1 VACSPGTISLVVDPT
16 AESALPYF
24 PARGTSG
31 DELRFHASNTA
42 RVDASIAV
50 ALRCCAEHFGRSLRI
65 PVRVV
70 EPPADLPVHREL
82 DALLGTDLPKEF
94 EMPSPDGATAGAPPA
109 VILPAVRIESF
120 DLADELT
127 RRIVQP
133 LGEHYGRTAMR
144 YLAGSFAALVE
155 NGLQH
160 ATHSTVGVV
169 AAIAFDR
176 HADQL
181 RLVVADAGDGL
192 AGAAES
198 EEAMLAALEHS
209 EGRDGGLDDLRGR
222 ARREGLQVQATV
234 ASGIARARTE
244 GGGMWALG
252 AGEQIDGF
260 AVIVNVA
267 AH

>member
-1 VACSPGTISLVVDPT
+1 VVVDPT

-24 PARGTSG
+24 PARRTSG
-31 DELRFHASNTA
+31 DELRFYASHTA

-65 PVRVV
+65 PVRIV

-82 DALLGTDLPKEF
+82 DALLGTDLPEQF
-94 EMPSPDGATAGAPPA
+94 EMPSPVGATAGTPPA

-120 DLADELT
+120 DRADELT
-127 RRIVQP
+127 LQIVKP

-169 AAIAFDR
+169 AAIAYDR
-176 HADQL
+176 HANQL
-181 RLVVADAGDGL
+181 RLVVADTGDGL
-192 AGAAES
+192 AGGPES
-198 EEAMLAALEHS
+198 EEAMLDALEESQGH
-209 EGRDGGLDDLRGR
+209 DGGLDDLRGR
-222 ARREGLQVQATV
+222 ARRDGLEVQATV

-244 GGGMWALG
+244 GGGMWTLG

-260 AVIVNVA
+260 AAIVNVA

>member
-1 VACSPGTISLVVDPT
+1 MSWQDATVFWAVACSPGSVSIVVDPT

-24 PARGTSG
+24 PARGVNG
-31 DELRFHASNTA
+31 DELRVYAANTA

-50 ALRCCAEHFGRSLRI
+50 ALRCCGEHFAGSLRI

-82 DALLGTDLPKEF
+82 DALLGTGLPSDF
-94 EMPSPDGATAGAPPA
+94 QMPTPVGATPGTPPA

-120 DLADELT
+120 SGADELT
-127 RRIVQP
+127 RQIVRP
-133 LGEHYGRTAMR
+133 LGEHYGRPAMR

-169 AAIAFDR
+169 AAIAYDR

-181 RLVVADAGDGL
+181 RLVVADSGDSL
-192 AGAAES
+192 SSGAET
-198 EEAMLAALEHS
+198 EEAMLDALEQS
-209 EGRDGGLDDLRGR
+209 EQRDGGLDDLRGR
-222 ARREGLQVQATV
+222 ARRDGLEVRATV
-234 ASGIARARTE
+234 ACGTA
-244 GGGMWALG
+244 W
-252 AGEQIDGF
+252 D
-260 AVIVNVA
+260 
-267 AH
+267 